1 MFWDVWDWVEVI
13 LEEEKEGVVDVIV
26 DDAISDDELVEL
38 RDALEPE
45 IERN

>member
-1 MFWDVWDWVEVI
+1 
-13 LEEEKEGVVDVIV
+13 VDVTV

-38 RDALEPE
+38 EDALEPE